1 MNGPVIGSNTVL
13 SLRAIWIFLPD
24 RIRKQI
30 LRKIERL
37 ESGLHGDIK
46 RLRRADAAY
55 GVRMGDYRIFDL
67 EGDVIVIRRIGDRKE
82 FMTKTL
88 EREIDR
94 AVRRKRKELSEIR
107 EEVEDLLDYLD
118 IVEARVKDAAKP
130 RVSHEETKN
139 RYA

>member
-67 EGDVIVIRRIGDRKE
+67 EGDVIIVIRRIGDRKE

-94 AVRRKRKELSEIR
+94 AVRRNGKNF
-107 EEVEDLLDYLD
+107 
-118 IVEARVKDAAKP
+118 P
-130 RVSHEETKN
+130 RFV
-139 RYA
+139 R